1 MITEIK
7 NKKDY
12 HSVMAEMETYLQKG
26 FSKLTKKESKELERL
41 SKLVEAYENVY
52 YSLPMKPE
60 RLGDMI
66 ALKMFE
72 RKMKQKD
79 LARLLEISPTR
90 VSEVL
95 HGKRRITIDLAKKLH
110 EKLDIE
116 AEFILKCA

>member
-12 HSVMAEMETYLQKG
+12 HTAMAEMESFLQKG
-26 FSKLTKKESKELERL
+26 FSKLSKKESQELARL
-41 SKLVEAYENVY
+41 SKLVEAYESVHY
-52 YSLPMKPE
+52 PLPMQPE
-60 RLGDMI
+60 TLSDMI
-66 ALKMFE
+66 ALKMME

-79 LARLLEISPTR
+79 LARLLDISPTR

-95 HGKRRITIDLAKKLH
+95 HGKRRITLNLARKLH